1 MRSFLTYGFISLV
14 GIAALYAC
22 GDDSGD
28 GTPGPQGGSGGGAGT
43 AGAGGGAGAAG
54 TAGSGAGGGA
64 GTAGN
69 GGAGGAGPDVT
80 PIATCTGCVELITP
94 VTGPNDNGSTT
105 NLADQAIFQF
115 SFPTPG
121 VDFTNGVV
129 TWRVMALGNNDNY
142 FLNTF
147 AQNGP
152 PDGYNGVYPTYT
164 ALSATNFPANTWVNV
179 VLNLAA
185 YRGTVGADAGTDA
198 GSVVVDAGADA
209 GDAGA
214 PLDPGT
220 FIKERVQAIG
230 IQLGV
235 TPAFTGSAVV
245 HLAIDSVT
253 ITGVPGQ
260 TGFNFDTTA
269 EGLAA
274 NTYQLP
280 PGTPAPVHH

>member
-14 GIAALYAC
+14 GVAALYAC
-22 GDDSGD
+22 GDDD
-28 GTPGPQGGSGGGAGT
+28 GGASPATGGTGGSAGAGT
-43 AGAGGGAGAAG
+43 GGTAGNAGAAGGGAG
-54 TAGSGAGGGA
+54 GSS

-69 GGAGGAGPDVT
+69 GGSGGAGPDVT

-94 VTGPNDNGSTT
+94 VTGPNDNGGAT

-115 SFPTPG
+115 SFPAPG

-129 TWRVMALGNNDNY
+129 TWKVMALANNDNY

-147 AQNGP
+147 AQNGAP
-152 PDGYNGVYPTYT
+152 SYSGVYPTYM
-164 ALSATNFPANTWVNV
+164 ALSAANFPPNTWVNV

-185 YRGTVGADAGTDA
+185 YRGGLTSDAGADAGGVA
-198 GSVVVDAGADA
+198 AVDAGADA

-220 FIKERVQAIG
+220 FVKEQVQALG
-230 IQLGV
+230 IQIGV
-235 TPAFTGSAVV
+235 SQAFTGSAVV

-260 TGFNFDTTA
+260 AGFTFDTTA
-269 EGLAA
+269 DGLAA